1 MINAV
6 GRDVPD
12 HIPGYGAVR
21 PFAGAF
27 AYPEGRIRTE
37 AIVMASLPGVSKLQP
52 DLQAAL
58 DACEL
63 RDGATIS
70 FHHHL
75 RNGDRV
81 LNMVLDEIAR
91 RGIKGVHVAASSL
104 FPVHEPLLAHIRSG
118 VVAGISA
125 TYISGPL
132 AVALS
137 QGALPTPV
145 VMYTH
150 GGRARAI
157 EAGDLRIDVA
167 FMGAPTA
174 DMHGNLN
181 GVSGP
186 SACGTLGYAMV
197 DVRHAH
203 KVVALTDHL
212 VPHPACP
219 ADITQ
224 DCVDFV
230 VKVDSIGDREGIVS
244 GTTRATEDPVGL
256 SIARTAVDVIAA
268 SGMLANGMSFQT
280 GAGGISLAVATE
292 LSLRMTE
299 LGIRGSFAS
308 GGITGYLVDMLEA
321 GQFEALFDVQC
332 FDLKAVDSYRLNP
345 LHQCMSASLY
355 ANPHS
360 RGPVVN
366 LLDVVIL
373 GAAEIDGDF
382 NVNVTTGT
390 DGVILGGSGG
400 HADTAAGAKLAIVT
414 TKLCAGGFAKVVNRV
429 SAVTTPGETI
439 DVLVTEAG
447 VAVNPARHDL
457 EEQLRDAG
465 INVVPI
471 SELIALASA
480 RAKNVAPPPS
490 QGRIVAILEYRDGSV
505 IDVVRAVA

>member
-157 EAGDLRIDVA
+157 RLPTLRDEVEHLADLLADEHHSGGRAWGDMAILCHDHAVMDVCA
-167 FMGAPTA
+167 AALQRRRLPHQVRRRSGDYRPAQDAIRVMT
-174 DMHGNLN
+174 MR
-181 GVSGP
+181 VSKGLEFP
-186 SACGTLGYAMV
+186 
-197 DVRHAH
+197 
-203 KVVALTDHL
+203 VVAIPGLGAI
-212 VPHPACP
+212 PAP
-219 ADITQ
+219 GADEKEEARLFY
-224 DCVDFV
+224 VAA
-230 VKVDSIGDREGIVS
+230 
-244 GTTRATEDPVGL
+244 TRATDKL
-256 SIARTAVDVIAA
+256 LLTA
-268 SGMLANGMSFQT
+268 SG
-280 GAGGISLAVATE
+280 
-292 LSLRMTE
+292 
-299 LGIRGSFAS
+299 
-308 GGITGYLVDMLEA
+308 D
-321 GQFEALFDVQC
+321 
-332 FDLKAVDSYRLNP
+332 
-345 LHQCMSASLY
+345 
-355 ANPHS
+355 
-360 RGPVVN
+360 
-366 LLDVVIL
+366 
-373 GAAEIDGDF
+373 
-382 NVNVTTGT
+382 
-390 DGVILGGSGG
+390 
-400 HADTAAGAKLAIVT
+400 
-414 TKLCAGGFAKVVNRV
+414 GGFGKRFVV
-429 SAVTTPGETI
+429 
-439 DVLVTEAG
+439 G
-447 VAVNPARHDL
+447 V
-457 EEQLRDAG
+457 G
-465 INVVPI
+465 M
-471 SELIALASA
+471 
-480 RAKNVAPPPS
+480 
-490 QGRIVAILEYRDGSV
+490 
-505 IDVVRAVA
+505 